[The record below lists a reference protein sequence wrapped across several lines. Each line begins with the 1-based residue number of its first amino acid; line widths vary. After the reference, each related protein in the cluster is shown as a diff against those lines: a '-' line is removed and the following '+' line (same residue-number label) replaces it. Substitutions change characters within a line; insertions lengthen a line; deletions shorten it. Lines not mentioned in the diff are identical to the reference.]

1 MEKAEKLGT
10 YPIEEILFYMFKKIV
25 LSFILLVI
33 TVCIILLCEYVSEKI
48 TDSRIIIKSVRAVII
63 VISARYLY
71 NNIWKDKQ
79 NI

>member
-10 YPIEEILFYMFKKIV
+10 YPIEEIFYIFKKIV

-71 NNIWKDKQ
+71 NKIWKHKQ